1 MSSLSDQAQDP
12 FVATNEEALI
22 ARDAAVKLK
31 PLADAQVDVEIR
43 AAEHAEIVAALP
55 ARAVRLIA
63 EFLTAMAEGKPVAL
77 LRRTAEMT
85 TQEAAELLNVSR
97 PYVVGLIDR
106 DEIPHRMVG
115 THRRVLLSDLIGY
128 KKKSDARR
136 KDAIAKMVAEAQKL
150 RLP

>member
-115 THRRVLLSDLIGY
+115 THRRVLLSDLIAY

>member
-12 FVATNEEALI
+12 FIATNEEALI
-22 ARDAAVKLK
+22 AREAAVKLK

-63 EFLTAMAEGKPVAL
+63 EFLTAMAEGKPVARR
-77 LRRTAEMT
+77 RRTAEMT

-115 THRRVLLSDLIGY
+115 THRRVLLSDLIAY